1 MVKCQKCNGRGSIGL
16 TGKNEYGNVF
26 YDFECDYC
34 KGRGWVSE
42 KKAEKYKTTFCSQ
55 LSNLVTFTRSC
66 EVNARWKMSEEKLP
80 HWIEHEGGF
89 VQDSFRADTYECSE
103 CGEYSIRQTPYCPYC
118 GAKMVGEQEV
128 RSREK

>member
-1 MVKCQKCNGRGSIGL
+1 MVKCPKCNGRGSIGL

-55 LSNLVTFTRSC
+55 LSNLVKVTRLC
-66 EVNARWKMSEEKLP
+66 EVLR
-80 HWIEHEGGF
+80 G
-89 VQDSFRADTYECSE
+89 
-103 CGEYSIRQTPYCPYC
+103 
-118 GAKMVGEQEV
+118 
-128 RSREK
+128 